1 MYLRRLA
8 RTAAMG
14 WSEALRL
21 ITGHQADLRG
31 LCNGSAMIAPSVI
44 WLQKDP
50 HAGASLLMGNNKGQ
64 PAIDRMVQALQ
75 DLSEIM
81 PSVQRS
87 RYGLMDIDQLRSA
100 ATVLSRESTFF
111 TFLNASVTQLVS
123 ETSPSEDGTDGSYR
137 RSLASASRELQQEVS
152 AQSDLLSAGPR
163 PVANLLDDATQA
175 LSAFGTRMASAFYT
189 VQPQL
194 VEIAQTFWDG
204 ANTNLRAYWQTN
216 GWGPDGPNSRLFQD
230 APEEAETRWRAAM
243 AAYSSARL
251 PGLPA
256 GTPTI
261 AADLDNGWWAF
272 GDALTARLGQV
283 LDTMDEE
290 ANAAF
295 TDLRHAYG
303 AVVNA
308 LNGSTGSTA
317 RGMLI
322 QGEPALPRQRL
333 SRVASEP
340 LVQRAAPLAALTPA
354 MSTRVVAQRPLE
366 ELP

>member
-1 MYLRRLA
+1 MHFRRLA
-8 RTAAMG
+8 RTAEVG

-21 ITGHQADLRG
+21 VTGHQVDLRG

-50 HAGASLLMGNNKGQ
+50 RYGASLLMGDNKGQ

-87 RYGLMDIDQLRSA
+87 RYKLMDIDQLRSA
-100 ATVLSRESTFF
+100 ATVLGRETTFL
-111 TFLNASVTQLVS
+111 TFLNASVAQLVS
-123 ETSPSEDGTDGSYR
+123 ETSPSEDGIDGSYR
-137 RSLASASRELQQEVS
+137 RRLAIVSRELKQEVS
-152 AQSDLLSAGPR
+152 AQSDLLTAGPR
-163 PVANLLDDATQA
+163 PVGNLLEDATQA

-189 VQPQL
+189 AQPQL

-204 ANTNLRAYWQTN
+204 ANTNLRAYWQAN
-216 GWGPDGPNSRLFQD
+216 GWGPGGANSRMFQD
-230 APEEAETRWRAAM
+230 APEEAESRWRAAM
-243 AAYSSARL
+243 AAYSSDRL

-261 AADLDNGWWAF
+261 ATDLDDGWWAF
-272 GDALTARLGQV
+272 GDALTARLSQV

-295 TDLRHAYG
+295 TDLRHAYE
-303 AVVNA
+303 AVLGA
-308 LNGSTGSTA
+308 LNVSTGSPT
-317 RGMLI
+317 RGVGI
-322 QGEPALPRQRL
+322 PGEPAVPLRRL
-333 SRVASEP
+333 SPVAGEQF
-340 LVQRAAPLAALTPA
+340 VRRAAPMAALTPA
-354 MSTRVVAQRPLE
+354 MSTRIVRQTPLKE
-366 ELP
+366 PS